1 MVNTFTQEDGCP
13 LPLVS
18 FHRPYVVP
26 GLLDAAERT
35 IDGTI
40 CDISGGACPLVGK
53 ELAARTAG
61 INNAYA
67 LIVIYTRKIQPHLA
81 YALCRPCRLFI
92 GFNPTKLIKF
102 GKYLLYLQSEC
113 RESGQ

>member
-40 CDISGGACPLVGK
+40 CDISGGVCAYKHRIRWNLSLRQSVRRQG
-53 ELAARTAG
+53 AG
-61 INNAYA
+61 CQDSRN
-67 LIVIYTRKIQPHLA
+67 Q
-81 YALCRPCRLFI
+81 
-92 GFNPTKLIKF
+92 
-102 GKYLLYLQSEC
+102 
-113 RESGQ
+113 